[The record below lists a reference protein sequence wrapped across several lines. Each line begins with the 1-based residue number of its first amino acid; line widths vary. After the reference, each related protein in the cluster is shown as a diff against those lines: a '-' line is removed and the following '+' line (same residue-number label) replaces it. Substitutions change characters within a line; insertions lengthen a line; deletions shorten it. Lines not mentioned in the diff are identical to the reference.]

1 VPMASVCLIEDD
13 QRIRAALVRA
23 LADRG
28 HSVQASAR
36 AMDGLS
42 QVVEWRPDVVVI
54 DLGLPDLDGAEL
66 LKMIRAVS
74 AVPVIVATAR
84 DDEALMVRLL
94 DSGADDYIIKPFS
107 AEQLDARI
115 RAVLRRAQSAPE
127 PQSIEVGEL
136 CIDRTTREALL
147 NGSPLGLTRREF
159 DLLWYLARRQG
170 TVVTKR
176 ELVGEVWRQPYGGA
190 DRTVDVHISW
200 LRRKLGET
208 AAEPRYLHTVRGVGV
223 KLVAP
228 GD

>member
-1 VPMASVCLIEDD
+1 MASVCLIEDD

-42 QVVEWRPDVVVI
+42 QVVDWRPDVVVI

-94 DSGADDYIIKPFS
+94 DSGADDYVIKPFS

-115 RAVLRRAQSAPE
+115 RAVLRRAQAAPE

-136 CIDRTTREALL
+136 AIDRTTREALL
-147 NGSPLGLTRREF
+147 GGVPLGLTRREF

-228 GD
+228 DD